1 MSGTASSS
9 SASNAWGLV
18 SLRLHQGLLAAY
30 LVLWTFLAVAPVD
43 RRDWILENILAVLL
57 LGLLIGTYRWFRFS
71 DRSYVLIALFMAL
84 HAVGAHYTY
93 AQVPA
98 GDWMKQALD
107 LQRNHFDRLA
117 HAAFGL
123 LLTYPVR
130 ELFARLAHLRG
141 FWSHYLAL
149 TTVVAL
155 SGLFEILEAWV
166 AQIVS
171 PELGLL
177 YLGTQ
182 GDIWDA
188 QEDMTAVFA
197 GAVICVALTVMAERT
212 ARR

>member
-1 MSGTASSS
+1 MSNMVYPSGEFAGVG
-9 SASNAWGLV
+9 AV
-18 SLRLHQGLLAAY
+18 SVRLHRGLLAAY
-30 LVLWTFLAVAPVD
+30 LVLWAVLAIAPVD
-43 RRDWILENILAVLL
+43 RRDWLLENILTVLL
-57 LGLLIGTYRWFRFS
+57 LGLLVGTYRRFQFS
-71 DRSYVLIALFMAL
+71 DRAYVTIAAFMVL

-93 AQVPA
+93 EHVPA

-117 HAAFGL
+117 HFSFGL

-130 ELFARLAHLRG
+130 ELFVRLVRLPG
-141 FWSHYLAL
+141 WWSYYVPL
-149 TTVVAL
+149 TTIVAM

-171 PELGLL
+171 PELGAL

-188 QEDMTAVFA
+188 QEDMTAVLA
-197 GAVICVALTVMAERT
+197 GAVLCTVLTAITRRT
-212 ARR
+212 AAR

>member
-1 MSGTASSS
+1 MGI
-9 SASNAWGLV
+9 
-18 SLRLHQGLLAAY
+18 RLHQWMLAGY
-30 LVLWTFLAVAPVD
+30 LALWAALAVAPVD
-43 RRDWILENILAVLL
+43 RRDWMLENILAVLL
-57 LGLLIGTYRWFRFS
+57 SGLLIGTYRWFRFS

-93 AQVPA
+93 EHVPA
-98 GDWMKQALD
+98 GDWMKQVLD

-130 ELFARLAHLRG
+130 ELFMRLAHLRG
-141 FWSHYLAL
+141 FWSHYFAL
-149 TTVVAL
+149 TTVVAF

-171 PELGLL
+171 PELGAL

-197 GAVICVALTVMAERT
+197 GAMLCAALTALAERE

>member
-1 MSGTASSS
+1 MPGTASSS
-9 SASNAWGLV
+9 GEAAGVDAV
-18 SLRLHQGLLAAY
+18 SVRLHQGLLTAY
-30 LVLWTFLAVAPVD
+30 LVLWAALAIAPVD
-43 RRDWILENILAVLL
+43 RLDWLLENILPA
-57 LGLLIGTYRWFRFS
+57 LLIGLFVGTYRRFRFS
-71 DRSYVLIALFMAL
+71 DRSYILIALFMAL

-93 AQVPA
+93 EHVPA
-98 GDWMKQALD
+98 GYWMQQALD

-130 ELFARLAHLRG
+130 ELFVRLAHLRG
-141 FWSHYLAL
+141 FWSHYFAL
-149 TTVVAL
+149 TTVVAF

-171 PELGLL
+171 PELGAL

-188 QEDMTAVFA
+188 QQDMTAVLTGALLCTVLTAFA
-197 GAVICVALTVMAERT
+197 QQRAGR
-212 ARR
+212 

>member
-1 MSGTASSS
+1 MPGTVSSS
-9 SASNAWGLV
+9 RELAGVGTVNG
-18 SLRLHQGLLAAY
+18 RLHQGLLAAY
-30 LVLWTFLAVAPVD
+30 LSLWAALAIAPVD
-43 RRDWILENILAVLL
+43 RRDWLLENILAVLL
-57 LGLLIGTYRWFRFS
+57 LGLLIGTYRRFRLS
-71 DRSYVLIALFMAL
+71 DRSYILIALFMAL

-93 AQVPA
+93 EHVPA
-98 GDWMKQALD
+98 GYWMQQALD

-130 ELFARLAHLRG
+130 ELFLRLTHLRG
-141 FWSHYLAL
+141 FWSHYFAL

-171 PELGLL
+171 PDLGAM
-177 YLGTQ
+177 YLGIQ

-188 QEDMTAVFA
+188 QQDMTAVFA
-197 GAVICVALTVMAERT
+197 GALVCTMLTAIVQRAAGR
-212 ARR
+212 